1 MTTADHRSDG
11 ARGAVLRWTGSAV
24 IALLAALVL
33 LVHHETADVITH
45 VPSAQ
50 ATAGMHHSAALA
62 ITVHTST
69 HATPSVVTA
78 PTVARDDDRTCCGTA
93 TQHCSAAGVDGLKFG
108 PPHQPSVGSTP
119 ALPAGA
125 TASRNV
131 PGTTSR
137 APPDLSVLS
146 RFLL

>member
-11 ARGAVLRWTGSAV
+11 ARGAVLRWTGSAL
-24 IALLAALVL
+24 ITLLAALVL

-50 ATAGMHHSAALA
+50 ATAGMHHSAEPA
-62 ITVHTST
+62 IAVHTGA
-69 HATPSVVTA
+69 HAMPSAVTA
-78 PTVARDDDRTCCGTA
+78 PAVARDDDGACCGTA
-93 TQHCSAAGVDGLKFG
+93 AQHCSAAGVDGLKFG
-108 PPHQPSVGSTP
+108 PPHQPSVGCTP

-125 TASRNV
+125 AAGRDV

-146 RFLL
+146 RLLL